1 MSEEDFLK
9 LIKHTKKSNHKLA
22 FLLGFGS
29 GMRVGEVVHLQ
40 KNNINLNKKTIFIS
54 DGKGM
59 RDRIV
64 PLPKGF
70 KNSYLS
76 LIPLNRT
83 TRALQ
88 YAFKS
93 ACRRA
98 GLLEKQP
105 DLHFH
110 SLRHSFAVKLLES
123 GMPIN
128 QVQLALGHSNIHTT
142 SLYLQANPLDM
153 LKKYEEVF

>member
-1 MSEEDFLK
+1 
-9 LIKHTKKSNHKLA
+9 
-22 FLLGFGS
+22 
-29 GMRVGEVVHLQ
+29 
-40 KNNINLNKKTIFIS
+40 
-54 DGKGM
+54 
-59 RDRIV
+59 
-64 PLPKGF
+64 
-70 KNSYLS
+70 
-76 LIPLNRT
+76 
-83 TRALQ
+83 
-88 YAFKS
+88 
-93 ACRRA
+93 
-98 GLLEKQP
+98 LEKQP